1 MKNAHVCIIKS
12 DWLIQM
18 NFHVFFLDD
27 YYYIFHLLFC
37 VKHFSA
43 RSNWQFLFLLLLL
56 LYRPVSRSSMLYGL
70 RFVFVQLHTFT
81 FHSNFF
87 YFSSFIFSKMLVKRH
102 YDDSTFILWTVLMDF
117 RLLSLKIQI
126 HDKIGDII
134 SHMLWY
140 FSSLLFIF
148 SLFFNSKEN

>member
-1 MKNAHVCIIKS
+1 MRTSALSKAIGSFKWIFMFFSWMII
-12 DWLIQM
+12 IT
-18 NFHVFFLDD
+18 FFI
-27 YYYIFHLLFC
+27 YYFASNIFPLVPIDSFCFYFCCFFIVPCLVLLC
-37 VKHFSA
+37 
-43 RSNWQFLFLLLLL
+43 
-56 LYRPVSRSSMLYGL
+56 SMVYGL
-70 RFVFVQLHTFT
+70 CLYNSTHLPFIRI
-81 FHSNFF
+81 FF

-102 YDDSTFILWTVLMDF
+102 YDDSTFILWIVLMDF